1 MAGALQDFAVTA
13 GSFLLAP
20 CCWFGCFLRCRTP
33 ARSTASLEGAKT
45 SFILAFF
52 FFSVSLTTLSPSPL
66 LAPPSLAVSSARCS
80 LL

>member
-33 ARSTASLEGAKT
+33 ARSTASLE
-45 SFILAFF
+45 
-52 FFSVSLTTLSPSPL
+52 
-66 LAPPSLAVSSARCS
+66 
-80 LL
+80 